1 MPWKRYHVIMQL
13 LVPLMVVGQHGVV
26 GHHAHQHVLVVNN
39 IDREIVLILHHPMVV
54 CHVLDH
60 LLKLMVDV
68 VIRHVVR
75 KEIFERNKMFC
86 TYFSFSL
93 ALTPTTSKFFE

>member
-1 MPWKRYHVIMQL
+1 
-13 LVPLMVVGQHGVV
+13 MVGGQHGVV
-26 GHHAHQHVLVVNN
+26 GHHAHQHVWVVNN
-39 IDREIVLILHHPMVV
+39 IDLEIVLILHPPMAV

-75 KEIFERNKMFC
+75 K
-86 TYFSFSL
+86 
-93 ALTPTTSKFFE
+93 